1 MTSRPHGIDGWGYP
15 NQEYA
20 PAPQLLTAA
29 PECALVVTPHP
40 DDAEGGCGATMA
52 KWVAESGTRVVI
64 LMCTNG
70 NKGTGDRA
78 YTPESLAAV
87 REVEQQNAAA
97 VLGVSEVVFLRY
109 GDGELEDTY
118 AYRGEVV
125 RQIRRHRPEVI
136 FGIDPYRVTSHT
148 HRDHRHSGQAA
159 LDAAFS
165 YAWSWLDFPE
175 QITDE
180 GLAPYRVRE
189 ALLWGSERPDAFVE
203 ITERHIAAKAAA
215 LGEHASQVSAR
226 TAAQR
231 LERMTEGCRQQGARC
246 GVPYAEGF
254 RRIEFGLGGDE
265 WWLLNR

>member
-20 PAPQLLTAA
+20 PQPRLMTAA
-29 PECALVVTPHP
+29 PRCALVVTPHP

-52 KWVAESGTRVVI
+52 KWIAESGAHIVI
-64 LMCTNG
+64 LMSTNG

-78 YTPESLAAV
+78 FTPETLAAT
-87 REVEQQNAAA
+87 REVEQRNAARA
-97 VLGVSEVVFLRY
+97 LGGADVVFLRY
-109 GDGELEDTY
+109 GDGELEDTH
-118 AYRGEVV
+118 AYRGQIV
-125 RQIRRHRPEVI
+125 REIRRHQPEVI

-165 YAWSWLDFPE
+165 YAWSYLDFPE
-175 QITDE
+175 QITGE
-180 GLAPYRVRE
+180 GLSPYRVRE
-189 ALLWGSERPDAFVE
+189 ALLWGSERPDTFVA
-203 ITERHIAAKAAA
+203 ITEAQIRRKAAA
-215 LGEHASQVSAR
+215 LGEHQSQVSAR

-254 RRIEFGLGGDE
+254 RRIPFRIGAPE
-265 WWLLNR
+265 WQLLNR

>member
-20 PAPQLLTAA
+20 PEPYVMTEAPR
-29 PECALVVTPHP
+29 CALVVTPHP

-52 KWVAESGTRVVI
+52 KWITQSGTKVVI

-70 NKGTGDRA
+70 NKGTGDRSF
-78 YTPESLAAV
+78 TPEGLAAT
-87 REVEQQNAAA
+87 REIEQQNAAR

-109 GDGELEDTY
+109 GDGELEDTHQ
-118 AYRGEVV
+118 YRGEVV
-125 RQIRRHRPEVI
+125 RQIRRHKPEVV

-159 LDAAFS
+159 LDAAFT

-175 QITDE
+175 QIAAE
-180 GLAPYRVRE
+180 GLEPHQVGE
-189 ALLWGSERPDAFVE
+189 ALLWGSERPDTFISINE
-203 ITERHIAAKAAA
+203 QHILMKAAA
-215 LGEHASQVSAR
+215 LSQHASQISAR
-226 TAAQR
+226 TASQR
-231 LERMTEGCRQQGARC
+231 LERMTEGCRLQGERC
-246 GVPYAEGF
+246 GVPFAEGF
-254 RRIEFGLGGDE
+254 RRIRFNLGTDE

>member
-20 PAPQLLTAA
+20 PEPQVMTKAPRS
-29 PECALVVTPHP
+29 ALVVTPHP

-52 KWVAESGTRVVI
+52 KWIAESGTKVVV
-64 LMCTNG
+64 LMSTNG
-70 NKGTGDRA
+70 NKGTGDRSF
-78 YTPESLAAV
+78 TPESLAAT
-87 REVEQQNAAA
+87 REIEQQNAAQ
-97 VLGVSEVVFLRY
+97 VLGVAEVVFLRH

-125 RQIRRHRPEVI
+125 RQIRKHKPEVI

-165 YAWSWLDFPE
+165 YAWSRLDFPE
-175 QITDE
+175 QITAE
-180 GLAPYRVRE
+180 GLEPHQVTE
-189 ALLWGSERPDAFVE
+189 ALLWGSERPDTFIE
-203 ITERHIAAKAAA
+203 ITERHIELKADA
-215 LGEHASQVSAR
+215 LSEHASQISAR
-226 TAAQR
+226 TAAHR
-231 LERMTEGCRQQGARC
+231 RERMTEGCRLQGERC
-246 GVPYAEGF
+246 GVPFAEGF
-254 RRIEFGLGGDE
+254 RRIEFGLGSEE

>member
-1 MTSRPHGIDGWGYP
+1 M
-15 NQEYA
+15 
-20 PAPQLLTAA
+20 
-29 PECALVVTPHP
+29 
-40 DDAEGGCGATMA
+40 
-52 KWVAESGTRVVI
+52 
-64 LMCTNG
+64 
-70 NKGTGDRA
+70 
-78 YTPESLAAV
+78 
-87 REVEQQNAAA
+87 
-97 VLGVSEVVFLRY
+97 
-109 GDGELEDTY
+109 
-118 AYRGEVV
+118 
-125 RQIRRHRPEVI
+125 I

-159 LDAAFS
+159 LDAAFT

-175 QITDE
+175 QIADE
-180 GLAPYRVRE
+180 GLEPYRVRE